1 MNSPADWNAVCKA
14 LQPYVAMESQF
25 RKRFADARSRLT
37 ALKKQTLAG
46 VTRWEWYADFHH
58 ELDPMYF
65 ILGYGVKPGRML
77 KREPT
82 SKLGTVRYGIDAQ
95 GRVVADEKYL
105 TSEEFREHRAGRID
119 TARFHTSKKCID
131 VQTLLLDKNQSKAY
145 ASVSSKGVLI
155 RLYEFK
161 GGKITGVLEA
171 QLDKP
176 VTKTKTE
183 WMFHHYSIT
192 EKRPGTFL
200 IHCAHENGYVEKR
213 GYVAPELPK
222 QQAEPPV
229 LDLRKEVKDVATA
242 LADLITKFSKLQ
254 KASGKKAVPQ
264 VSALLLDFHHYT
276 HEEPGLT
283 LGFDTRPEHLDDGE
297 WTHPH
302 WASIEKP
309 KWKDFYAECEVA
321 GERGFVIDARGK
333 RNALRLGSSLDRQAA
348 WFGEMVVAALS
359 LALKKHPLLLRP
371 ECLIEVTDYEE
382 FNWKRFAIEGKK
394 ELIRGR

>member
-1 MNSPADWNAVCKA
+1 MNPPVDWNAVRKT
-14 LQPYVAMESQF
+14 LQPYLAMEPEF
-25 RKRFADARSRLT
+25 RKRFADARSRLA
-37 ALKKQTLAG
+37 ALKKQTLVG
-46 VTRWEWYADFHH
+46 ITRWEWFTGFHH
-58 ELDPMYF
+58 ELDAMYF
-65 ILGYGVKPGRML
+65 ILGYDAKPGRML

-82 SKLGTVRYGIDAQ
+82 SKLGTVRYGFDAQ

-105 TSEEFREHRAGRID
+105 TSEEFREHKAGRID
-119 TARFHTSKKCID
+119 AARFHTSKKCID
-131 VQTLLLDKNQSKAY
+131 VQTLWLDKNHPKAY

-176 VTKTKTE
+176 ATRTKTE
-183 WMFHHYSIT
+183 WMFHLYSIT
-192 EKRPGTFL
+192 EKRPGAFL

-213 GYVAPELPK
+213 GYVSPELPK

-229 LDLRKEVKDVATA
+229 LDLRKEVKDVAAA

-254 KASGKKAVPQ
+254 KACGKKAALP
-264 VSALLLDFHHYT
+264 VSALLLDYRHFT
-276 HEEPGLT
+276 DENPALT

-309 KWKDFYAECEVA
+309 KWKDFYAECEVV

-371 ECLIEVTDYEE
+371 KCSIEVTEYER

-394 ELIRGR
+394 ELVRGR